1 MADKL
6 PFKMLTQ
13 KRILG
18 CIQSQGWFAAVDLKD
33 AFKSRFFLDTG
44 RSYGLRSRVGH
55 GSTRSSP
62 SGCPCS
68 PHVFMKIMEGALAL
82 LWEVGIRNLNYRND
96 WLIMAQSRDQ
106 LCDHRDLVLW
116 HLSQLGLRGQLGKEQ
131 ALTCVENLF
140 PHYGVRLGEYD
151 DVSHQRV
158 LNCLSSL
165 RGRTVVPLKDFQ
177 SLLGHMASTA
187 TVMQLGLLHMIP
199 LQHWLHSRVP
209 RWAWRCGTHCVTI
222 TPMCCYSFSPWLDLA
237 FLRAGVPLQQVSQ
250 HVIVRTNTSSF
261 SRFQDFYLSHTQL
274 YRV

>member
-1 MADKL
+1 MAV
-6 PFKMLTQ
+6 
-13 KRILG
+13 
-18 CIQSQGWFAAVDLKD
+18 QG
-33 AFKSRFFLDTG
+33 
-44 RSYGLRSRVGH
+44 
-55 GSTRSSP
+55 
-62 SGCPCS
+62 
-68 PHVFMKIMEGALAL
+68 PHLQASL
-82 LWEVGIRNLNYRND
+82 LWKVGIRNLNYRND

-237 FLRAGVPLQQVSQ
+237 FLRAGRTSVPACHCQDECLQFFKISRFLFVTYTIMQS
-250 HVIVRTNTSSF
+250 ITSSEMLVR
-261 SRFQDFYLSHTQL
+261 SAPWT
-274 YRV
+274 V